1 MLQKGHA
8 SSSQFNQRKIHL
20 AIFLKFL
27 LFCSMLCAPLALLFP
42 PFFNIYFIL
51 YQVVSSLKEKC
62 VYLAHLCLYCSTWQ
76 SAWHT
81 TKHFIYAKKIEI
93 KGYSHYA
100 QVRGFRNADF
110 LKSHYA
116 HNLSMIV
123 FLSLQRNKLELK
135 DSR

>member
-1 MLQKGHA
+1 MCILLTFACIVALGRVLGIQQSTSYML
-8 SSSQFNQRKIHL
+8 
-20 AIFLKFL
+20 
-27 LFCSMLCAPLALLFP
+27 
-42 PFFNIYFIL
+42 
-51 YQVVSSLKEKC
+51 
-62 VYLAHLCLYCSTWQ
+62 
-76 SAWHT
+76 
-81 TKHFIYAKKIEI
+81 KKIEI